1 MKINDLIS
9 GFEIWTTNE
18 EANILKKVQNPVRLS
33 SLSEHDQFKIA
44 AMIRKSLV
52 IKYGTQDPTIVAN
65 EKNKQI

>member
-18 EANILKKVQNPVRLS
+18 EANILKKVQKPVRLS

-65 EKNKQI
+65 EKTKQI